1 MTFSE
6 LGLSLLE
13 VQYARISYM
22 SEYEIWDLING
33 IMSNMFAEQTLFVT
47 MISAYL
53 LVAYSVG
60 KSLTTCQIF
69 L

>member
-1 MTFSE
+1 
-6 LGLSLLE
+6 
-13 VQYARISYM
+13 M

-60 KSLTTCQIF
+60 KSLTTYQIF